1 MTAKPNTSE
10 SVTLTFPA
18 IGAHAQS
25 TVVAALFDSLIT
37 ALQIPVPESIDDH
50 PAYERLLG
58 TFVLDAVS
66 TFYLNLK
73 PAPLHAAL
81 PLRHLTIALNDLSR
95 GIPNPIFDKP
105 PGTSTPPD
113 PTMLWLLRAESAAL
127 LKILIDKNYE
137 GPSKAADRIFR
148 KIGPSLLSRLTKR
161 PFTSRPRIFIDWL
174 DKFQEAVVAE
184 EKAKKR
190 LIPTIPTATG
200 YEEASFADQNF
211 IAFARFKNHVAN
223 LSADWDKTDTRER
236 LVWINRRLA
245 TLADKFEKFQL

>member
-1 MTAKPNTSE
+1 MTDERTASE
-10 SVTLTFPA
+10 NVVLTFPT
-18 IGAHAQS
+18 IGAQAET
-25 TVVAALFDSLIT
+25 TVVAALLEDLIS
-37 ALQIPVPESIDDH
+37 ALQIPVPASSDDYL
-50 PAYERLLG
+50 AYERLLG

-66 TFYLNLK
+66 TFYLNIK
-73 PAPLHAAL
+73 PRPLHAAL

-95 GIPNPIFDKP
+95 GIPNPIFEKP
-105 PGTSTPPD
+105 PGKSTPPD
-113 PTMLWLLRAESAAL
+113 PTMFWLLRAESAAL
-127 LKILIDKNYE
+127 LKTLVDKNYE

-148 KIGPSLLSRLTKR
+148 KIGPLLPRLTKR

-190 LIPTIPTATG
+190 LIPTIPAATG
-200 YEEASFADQNF
+200 DDEANFAEQNF
-211 IAFARFKNHVAN
+211 IAFARFKSHVAN

-245 TLADKFEKFQL
+245 ILADKYEKFQL